1 MTTREPILFRRLKLE
16 FTQQGYP
23 RMSSHLN
30 PNGAAVLPVTRDG
43 KFILVKETRYLEN
56 GEWTPVWNLLRGGRA
71 NVEETMVET
80 ARRETFEEAGLDVP
94 EHRFVDLG
102 QFYPD
107 MGLSTTSCQ
116 LFAAVLYG
124 LPVPEVLQGT
134 DGETLEVR
142 AFSAKE
148 LDTMLLEGQLADLFI
163 PAALT
168 LWRVHAK
175 ANKWLENGTRN
186 ISIQLPSSHIDDKAA
201 WDLEKWHNQ
210 HPGSSFEEK
219 SGMLKFYGAWVP
231 LDGEEGPW
239 PDTGHDD

>member
-1 MTTREPILFRRLKLE
+1 
-16 FTQQGYP
+16 
-23 RMSSHLN
+23 
-30 PNGAAVLPVTRDG
+30 
-43 KFILVKETRYLEN
+43 
-56 GEWTPVWNLLRGGRA
+56 
-71 NVEETMVET
+71 MVET
-80 ARRETFEEAGLDVP
+80 ARRETLEEAGLDVP
-94 EHRFVDLG
+94 AHRFVDLG
-102 QFYPD
+102 LFYPD

-124 LPVPEVLQGT
+124 LPVPDVLQGT

-186 ISIQLPSSHIDDKAA
+186 MSIQLPSSHIDDKAA

-210 HPGSSFEEK
+210 HPGSTFEEK
-219 SGMLKFYGAWVP
+219 NGMLKFYGAWVP

-239 PDTGHDD
+239 PDTGRGD